1 MIIDAHTHLWE
12 REWLS
17 ESFWKGLA
25 SLIHHMIPSMK
36 LEEIWEN
43 VMPTLWHA
51 PPEELLVEM
60 DEAGIEKAVI
70 LPLDWGLRTG
80 EPKVSVEELNRL
92 FAEIAKNYPDRFI
105 AFVGVDPRRKNA
117 VELLEKGLGKWEM
130 RGLKLHPTSGFFP
143 NDPICYPL
151 YRKCEEYGAP
161 VLIHTGTELPPLLSR
176 FARPVYVD
184 DVAADFP
191 ELKIIMAHMGF
202 GWWEEA
208 MFVAMMKPN
217 VYMDTAAWGNY
228 CEPSVY
234 FYRVLRTICDMVGSD
249 RILFGSDWPLTP
261 KPLLSEAQW
270 VDKFRNPPPQ
280 VKAAGIEFTS
290 EEIEAILGRNAARVL
305 G

>member
-1 MIIDAHTHLWE
+1 
-12 REWLS
+12 
-17 ESFWKGLA
+17 
-25 SLIHHMIPSMK
+25 
-36 LEEIWEN
+36 
-43 VMPTLWHA
+43 
-51 PPEELLVEM
+51 
-60 DEAGIEKAVI
+60 
-70 LPLDWGLRTG
+70 
-80 EPKVSVEELNRL
+80 
-92 FAEIAKNYPDRFI
+92 
-105 AFVGVDPRRKNA
+105 
-117 VELLEKGLGKWEM
+117 
-130 RGLKLHPTSGFFP
+130 
-143 NDPICYPL
+143 
-151 YRKCEEYGAP
+151 
-161 VLIHTGTELPPLLSR
+161 
-176 FARPVYVD
+176 
-184 DVAADFP
+184 
-191 ELKIIMAHMGF
+191 
-202 GWWEEA
+202 EEA